1 MNLIQQLQQ
10 VPDYRHIKGR
20 RHELWLVLLL
30 ILLGA
35 MTGYWGY
42 RPLEDFTRVHRQNL
56 IEMLDL
62 SDDIKFPSYST
73 FRRVLQTLDFQP
85 LTELFNTWAATA
97 IALMPQE
104 RLAVDGKS
112 IRCTVCDYSQSY
124 QNFLS
129 IVSVFSHQRGIVV
142 RTQPLANKETSE
154 LTVVQELISEFSG
167 QQVMFTLNALHCQKK
182 PYP

>member
-1 MNLIQQLQQ
+1 M
-10 VPDYRHIKGR
+10 
-20 RHELWLVLLL
+20 
-30 ILLGA
+30 
-35 MTGYWGY
+35 
-42 RPLEDFTRVHRQNL
+42 
-56 IEMLDL
+56 
-62 SDDIKFPSYST
+62 
-73 FRRVLQTLDFQP
+73 LQTLDFQP
-85 LTELFNTWAATA
+85 LTELFNTWAANV

-124 QNFLS
+124 QDFLS
-129 IVSVFSHQRGIVV
+129 IVSVFIHQRGIVV

-167 QQVMFTLNALHCQKK
+167 QQVMFTLDALHCQKK